1 MDVMAKYS
9 IPSFRSSSVTSLLVL
24 YVLTGA
30 MTVSQHDSIAATRPP
45 LLRAFGG
52 ADIAT
57 ALMPSR
63 EQR

>member
-1 MDVMAKYS
+1 
-9 IPSFRSSSVTSLLVL
+9 LVL

-30 MTVSQHDSIAATRPP
+30 MTVSQHDSIEATRPP
-45 LLRAFGG
+45 LMRFGG

-63 EQR
+63 DQS